1 MKIFK
6 FFSRILLLLIFAVS
20 ILLIFFKPDELIE
33 FQEVFQAEM
42 SSRKAEAEAKAED
55 EALAETKKVPI
66 PKGVNQDLEK
76 TVMTTVNMV
85 LIFLISIKRTFFVK
99 FINLHRKI
107 IDLSPPEKR
116 KFYIYLFLA
125 PIVGSLIYSLIN
137 LIIHWP
143 DLFTYAEWVEGFS
156 RRRYRSIHM
165 NMWSTGW
172 VYLLCE
178 FSKVCS
184 HYLFLRL
191 IYEVDKENE
200 ELERRKIVE
209 SRTT

>member
-42 SSRKAEAEAKAED
+42 SSRKAEAEA
-55 EALAETKKVPI
+55 LAETKKVSV
-66 PKGVNQDLEK
+66 PKGINQDQEK
-76 TVMTTVNMV
+76 TIMTTINLV
-85 LIFLISIKRTFFVK
+85 LIFLITQKRKLFVIL
-99 FINLHRKI
+99 INIEKKAI
-107 IDLSPPEKR
+107 SMSPPDKR
-116 KFYIYLFLA
+116 KFLTYVFML
-125 PIVGSLIYSLIN
+125 PIVGSFAYSLIN
-137 LIIHWP
+137 IFIHLP
-143 DLFTYAEWVEGFS
+143 DLFSYAEWVEGFS
-156 RRRYRSIHM
+156 RRGHRSIHM

-191 IYEVDKENE
+191 IYEVDKEK